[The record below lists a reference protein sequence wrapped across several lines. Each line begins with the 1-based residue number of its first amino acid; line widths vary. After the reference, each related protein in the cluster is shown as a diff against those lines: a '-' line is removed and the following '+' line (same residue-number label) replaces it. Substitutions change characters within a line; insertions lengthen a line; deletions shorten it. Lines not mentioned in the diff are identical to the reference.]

1 MTYQHGL
8 PFNQRVE
15 RKDKVKPCSQH
26 RHSENVHRS
35 GAMRGRRG
43 LGGVGAA
50 GPAPPCDR
58 RGGKGEDVLVRP
70 GRNT

>member
-26 RHSENVHRS
+26 RHSEFS
-35 GAMRGRRG
+35 SFRGREGQAGGQQGPPRHVTDG
-43 LGGVGAA
+43 VEKVRRSWSDLG
-50 GPAPPCDR
+50 
-58 RGGKGEDVLVRP
+58 
-70 GRNT
+70 